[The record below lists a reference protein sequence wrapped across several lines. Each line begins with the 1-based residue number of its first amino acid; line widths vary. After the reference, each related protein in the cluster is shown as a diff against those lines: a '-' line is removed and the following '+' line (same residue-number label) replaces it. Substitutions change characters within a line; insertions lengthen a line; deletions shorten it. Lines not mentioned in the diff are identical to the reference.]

1 MVASNLAL
9 HCGARA
15 VSYED
20 LEGMSMPRATRS
32 FVPIAH
38 KTLVDRA
45 LAGLKRH
52 GFEVAKARYGV
63 GDGSKRRGTQGG
75 GMTEARFFGTLDLRH
90 PLGGDDVCLAMGLR
104 NSVDKS
110 LTAGICAGERVFVC
124 DNLCMAAEVVVMRK
138 HTRWIMRD
146 LDEKIETAFTRLP
159 EFAERREHQIA
170 AMKRTTITDVTAHD
184 FLIRALDEKVI
195 TTTEL
200 PNVLAEWRDERNAQR
215 FGDHT
220 VWNLHN
226 GVTEVK
232 KDGFARYGRHAAN
245 ASRETMGLATM
256 INRDLITGS
265 LGSGGV

>member
-1 MVASNLAL
+1 
-9 HCGARA
+9 
-15 VSYED
+15 
-20 LEGMSMPRATRS
+20 MS
-32 FVPIAH
+32 
-38 KTLVDRA
+38 
-45 LAGLKRH
+45 
-52 GFEVAKARYGV
+52 
-63 GDGSKRRGTQGG
+63 Q
-75 GMTEARFFGTLDLRH
+75 ARFFGTLDLRH

-146 LDEKIETAFTRLP
+146 LDEKIEAAFSRLP
-159 EFAERREHQIA
+159 QFAIRRELEIA
-170 AMKRTTITDVTAHD
+170 AMKRTTITDVVAHD

-195 TTTEL
+195 STTEL
-200 PNVLAEWRDERNAQR
+200 PKVLVEWRDERNAER

-220 VWNLHN
+220 VWNLNN

-232 KDGFARYGRHAAN
+232 KEDFARYGRHAAN

-256 INRDLITGS
+256 VARDLIT
-265 LGSGGV
+265 V